1 MLARLRLDWLARSTV
16 ARRALAGADSVA
28 LATSELIAQPADD
41 LGDLQDLC
49 GRLVQVFS
57 RCRDGFAPSGLKPQA
72 RRRNQETGSRQI
84 LVELM
89 RQGGD
94 QSLNA
99 SDCPFAK
106 ILAARALHATLPT
119 LERSD
124 LAPQS
129 PGRLVE
135 WLGLN
140 SELLN
145 QALTMPY
152 RRLVPSMLRLV
163 FAVSDAVWSP
173 LSRLTPSGSLWG
185 PPRRCNHISKLGP
198 SPRVVQ

>member
-1 MLARLRLDWLARSTV
+1 MLARLRLDWLARSTA
-16 ARRALAGADSVA
+16 ARRALAGADCVA
-28 LATSELIAQPADD
+28 LAASKLIAQPADD

-57 RCRDGFAPSGLKPQA
+57 RCRDGFAPSGRKPQPG
-72 RRRNQETGSRQI
+72 RRDQEAGSRQI
-84 LVELM
+84 LIELM
-89 RQGGD
+89 RQSGD

-99 SDCPFAK
+99 SDCPFAR
-106 ILAARALHATLPT
+106 IAARALHANLPT

-140 SELLN
+140 SELLD
-145 QALTMPY
+145 QALIMPH

-163 FAVSDAVWSP
+163 LAVSDALWSP
-173 LSRLTPSGSLWG
+173 LSRLTPRLHAARISVGSAKALQS
-185 PPRRCNHISKLGP
+185 IMSP
-198 SPRVVQ
+198 S